1 MISEFPLFVF
11 TTLGGLGAG
20 FYFACTIWSV
30 EGKRKNVFVAF
41 ISLALLVIGGIAL
54 MLHLGHPERLL
65 NAFSNPAAG
74 ITQEAV
80 VSTLF
85 GACLFLDLV
94 ICFFKGKVEK
104 PLRWICSALGIVLS
118 CVMGYAYF
126 SYASMD
132 AWHAFPTIPL
142 FVFGNLAMG
151 FALYAAF
158 EKTRFA
164 HKPLVVS
171 EVVFDVFMVV
181 VCACEAVLFAKLGM
195 TPVPQVMSA
204 IALLIAVAVESVA
217 ARREKTGARWLVF
230 IIVCSAV
237 VVARYAFYAAL

>member
-1 MISEFPLFVF
+1 M
-11 TTLGGLGAG
+11 
-20 FYFACTIWSV
+20 
-30 EGKRKNVFVAF
+30 
-41 ISLALLVIGGIAL
+41 
-54 MLHLGHPERLL
+54 
-65 NAFSNPAAG
+65 
-74 ITQEAV
+74 
-80 VSTLF
+80 
-85 GACLFLDLV
+85 DLV

-126 SYASMD
+126 SYVSMD

-171 EVVFDVFMVV
+171 EIVFDVFMVV
-181 VCACEAVLFAKLGM
+181 VCTCEAVLFAKLGM

-204 IALLIAVAVESVA
+204 IALLIAVAVEFVA
-217 ARREKTGARWLVF
+217 ARREKTGARCPVF
-230 IIVCSAV
+230 IIVCAAV